1 MADFAPNV
9 SEMSRPF
16 GGQSPKY
23 TQLHQGHFFELAL
36 FLPKVGS
43 LHTSAHIHMLRF
55 TATRTACIARLSQA
69 SRTAVSRNFQTK
81 STLLDA
87 QVFKMPAMSPTM
99 EEGGIVGWKVK
110 NGQEFA
116 AGDVL
121 LEVET
126 DKATIDVEAQDDGIM
141 WEILENDGASGLA
154 VGKPIALLA
163 EPGDDLSSL
172 ERPNLE
178 AEAPAPKKEEPK
190 KELKESKPEP
200 KAQAEPK
207 PEPETEKVA
216 PAESKSGSG
225 EVFSKANPNQKLTPA
240 VELLLHSKGIS
251 AEDAYSKIQASGPKG
266 RILKGDVLAYL
277 GEIDKNA
284 VERVATYI
292 KNKEHLDLSQ
302 IKIAPPKE
310 AEKPAKAQKEVA
322 PKPSNVLNIEFTS
335 ELGEGGSEH
344 NFQYAFEK
352 ALHSAIRQTYGIRFP
367 EYANG
372 PSPSGVDIDDVFDDL
387 LVAPVTKRRFDVS
400 SVKYKFIKLVPNT
413 SGKLVA
419 APQDGFDDLLG
430 LKATP
435 APVAGSVE
443 GSVSANVSFKV
454 AYDEKLIDSKDFV
467 ESFQEAL
474 LSQVPAKQLII
485 TKL

>member
-1 MADFAPNV
+1 
-9 SEMSRPF
+9 
-16 GGQSPKY
+16 
-23 TQLHQGHFFELAL
+23 
-36 FLPKVGS
+36 
-43 LHTSAHIHMLRF
+43 
-55 TATRTACIARLSQA
+55 
-69 SRTAVSRNFQTK
+69 
-81 STLLDA
+81 
-87 QVFKMPAMSPTM
+87 MPAMSPTM

-200 KAQAEPK
+200 KAQAEPE
-207 PEPETEKVA
+207 PEPETEKAA

-225 EVFSKANPNQKLTPA
+225 EVLSKANPNQKLTPA

-352 ALHSAIRQTYGIRFP
+352 ALHSAIHQTYGIRFP

-400 SVKYKFIKLVPNT
+400 SVKYKFIKLVPTT

-430 LKATP
+430 LKAAP
-435 APVAGSVE
+435 APVSGAVE
-443 GSVSANVSFKV
+443 GSVSANVNFKV
-454 AYDEKLIDSKDFV
+454 AYDEKLVDSKDFV
-467 ESFQEAL
+467 ERFQEAL